1 MTTGGSY
8 SSRHLLTRGSMLRT
22 IVAAILIV
30 AMTSCTTWT
39 PVSMAP
45 ANYIRMH
52 DPEAVLVQLQDG
64 STLRLGRPRVMGDTL
79 RGINA
84 GAYRNVPLSDVT
96 RLQAQ
101 EPARKKTAIV
111 VAASAVFLVGII
123 YVLATSDHTTP

>member
-1 MTTGGSY
+1 
-8 SSRHLLTRGSMLRT
+8 MLRT
-22 IVAAILIV
+22 IVAATLIV
-30 AMTSCTTWT
+30 VTTSCTSWT

-64 STLRLGRPRVMGDTL
+64 STLRLGRPRVVGDTL

-84 GAYRNVPLSDVT
+84 GTYRNVPLSDVA

-101 EPARKKTAIV
+101 EPAKKKTAIV
-111 VAASAVFLVGII
+111 VAATAVFLIGAI
-123 YVLATSDHTTP
+123 YMLANSDHVTP